1 MFFYYTYKEMNVF
14 FFLITGESGDAV
26 YQADNYCHSL
36 WVSSSPIA
44 SDV

>member
-1 MFFYYTYKEMNVF
+1 MFFYYTYKEMNV

-26 YQADNYCHSL
+26 YQADNYYHSL

>member
-1 MFFYYTYKEMNVF
+1 MNVFYYIYKEMNVF
-14 FFLITGESGDAV
+14 FIKGESGDAV
-26 YQADNYCHSL
+26 YQADNYYHSH